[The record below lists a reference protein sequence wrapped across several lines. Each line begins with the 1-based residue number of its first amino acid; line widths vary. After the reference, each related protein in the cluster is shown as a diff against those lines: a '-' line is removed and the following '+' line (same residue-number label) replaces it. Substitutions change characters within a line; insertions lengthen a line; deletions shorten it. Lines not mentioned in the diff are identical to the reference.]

1 MHHRRGRDYQAAN
14 VGWLWKQRHVYTGGD
29 NDTNFTGTK
38 EINKYGDS
46 RAVGLVTD
54 RYRFT
59 WALLQRG
66 NLPNARLITYSLGS
80 SANRKGKDA
89 TLQTAGLT
97 ITPHSS
103 LDSEFLDS
111 VIFNTLGWGR
121 NITDQ
126 TADTHQNFTLNLSGT
141 QTTFNDSAEVVA
153 VRL

>member
-1 MHHRRGRDYQAAN
+1 MHHKRGRDYQAAN

-29 NDTNFTGTK
+29 SDTNFTGTK

-46 RAVGLVTD
+46 QAVGLVTD

-59 WALLQRG
+59 WALIPRL
-66 NLPNARLITYSLGS
+66 NLPNGRLITYSLGS
-80 SANRKGKDA
+80 SANRNGKDA
-89 TLQTAGLT
+89 TLQTAGTT
-97 ITPHSS
+97 ITAHSS
-103 LDSEFLDS
+103 LGLASS
-111 VIFNTLGWGR
+111 ARSNVVGWGR
-121 NITDQ
+121 NSTDQ